1 MLGTRYDAE
10 SRMATLSMT
19 QPPTAIDS
27 DYIDVTTQHLVRVAG
42 WAVLLIGCSIAVLLA
57 LDPSIQRS
65 RVVFNLGAALVGG
78 LALLLARMGRWR
90 LAAHLLVWGVWLFV
104 SLVSVRNGG
113 VRGPNLLNYP
123 VLIVLS
129 GWMLGGRVTLLLAAL
144 TGVLFGGFFW
154 ADALGRMPP
163 VPEGNTTAHMVY
175 LCGILLLTAAAT
187 LLSRRNYLRRVV
199 EAQRTATDLAASE
212 AELRKLLRAVEQS
225 PESIVI
231 TDLQECIEYVNQ
243 AFLLRTGYSR
253 AEVLGRSSEAFSSN
267 GLGPAQRQ
275 GLRETLARGEVWAG
289 EQVNQRK
296 DGRPLA
302 EAVVVAP
309 IRQPDGR
316 ISHFVELK
324 QDITERKRAADEIHR
339 LAHYDALTS
348 LPNRS
353 MLVEHL
359 AGLQA
364 QPGHGPVSVHALLLL
379 DLDRFT
385 TFNDARG
392 SEMGDRLLCAM
403 ALRLSRQ
410 LPPEG
415 LLVRVAGDEF
425 AIVLH
430 GLGNDVA
437 QAGRNALAF
446 AAQVQTALGLPMR
459 LHGDAGPTQWTASVG
474 ITLYPQSA
482 EDRVQDALRRASTA
496 LHRAKV
502 LGGGQV
508 AFFEQEMGQAAEQR
522 FRVERELRQAIGA
535 GELRL
540 FLQSQ
545 VDVRGTVVGAEVLV
559 RWQHPR
565 DGLVAPGVFIPVAEA
580 SDLIV
585 LLGRWVLEQACQLLA
600 RPWFARQRVRLSVN
614 LSARQFRQPDFV
626 AELQQMLECSGA
638 DPTLLTLEVT
648 EGLVIEDFD
657 DVVAKMRALVA
668 LGVEFSL
675 DDFGTGYSSLAYL
688 KRLPIQEIKI
698 DRSFVRD
705 ASTNADDGALV
716 EAILS
721 VARHFGMRV
730 VAEGVETRAQAD
742 YLVERAPAIVYQGF
756 LFSRPEYQA
765 QWLERQQAVTV
776 GATE

>member
-1 MLGTRYDAE
+1 MTP
-10 SRMATLSMT
+10 SAT
-19 QPPTAIDS
+19 AFDS
-27 DYIDVTTQHLVRVAG
+27 DYQDVTTQHLVRVAG
-42 WAVLLIGCSIAVLLA
+42 WAVLLIGCSIAALLA
-57 LDPSIQRS
+57 LDAPIQIH
-65 RVVFNLGAALVGG
+65 RVLFNLGAGLVGG
-78 LALLLARMGRWR
+78 LALLLARMRHWR

-104 SLVSVRNGG
+104 TLVTARNGG
-113 VRGPNLLNYP
+113 VHGPNLLNYP

-129 GWMLGGRVTLLLAAL
+129 GWMLGGRATILLTAL
-144 TGVLFGGFFW
+144 TGVLFAAFFW
-154 ADALGRMPP
+154 ADTRGWMPP
-163 VPEGNTTAHMVY
+163 VPDGNTPAYAVY

-187 LLSRRNYLRRVV
+187 LLSRRNYLRRVD
-199 EAQRTATDLAASE
+199 EAQRTASHLAASE
-212 AELRKLLRAVEQS
+212 TELRKLLRAVEQS

-231 TDLQECIEYVNQ
+231 TDLQGSIEYVNQ
-243 AFLLRTGYSR
+243 AFLQRTGYAR
-253 AEVLGRSSEAFSSN
+253 DEVLGRSSAAFSSN

-275 GLRETLARGEVWAG
+275 GLHETLARGEVWAG

-296 DGRPLA
+296 DGTSLA

-339 LAHYDALTS
+339 LAHYDVLTS
-348 LPNRS
+348 LPNRA

-359 AGLQA
+359 AGLRVP
-364 QPGHGPVSVHALLLL
+364 PGHGPASVHALLLL

-403 ALRLSRQ
+403 ALRLSQQ

-430 GLGNDVA
+430 GLGDEMA

-446 AAQVQTALGLPMR
+446 AAQVQAALGLPLR
-459 LHGDAGPTQWTASVG
+459 LQGDAGPTQWTASTG

-482 EDRVQDALRRASTA
+482 EDQGHDALRRASTA
-496 LHRAKV
+496 LHRAKA

-545 VDVRGTVVGAEVLV
+545 VDVQGHVVGAEVLV

-565 DGLVAPGVFIPVAEA
+565 DGLVSPAVFIRVAEG

-585 LLGRWVLEQACQLLA
+585 LLGRWVLEQSCQLLA
-600 RPWFARQRVRLSVN
+600 LPSFARQRVRLSVN

-626 AELQQMLECSGA
+626 EGLRQILEHSGA

-648 EGLVIEDFD
+648 EGLVIDDFD

-688 KRLPIQEIKI
+688 KRLPIRELKI

-705 ASTNADDGALV
+705 ASNNADDGALV

-730 VAEGVETRAQAD
+730 VAEGVETQAQAD
-742 YLVERAPAIVYQGF
+742 FLVAHAPAIVYQGF
-756 LFSRPEYQA
+756 LFSRPEPA
-765 QWLERQQAVTV
+765 ADWLARLAPVEAL
-776 GATE
+776 G